1 MRRTLLLLLVLG
13 SLAENAQGQKTPG
26 YTRFLVP
33 VFGSGIPGAYGTL
46 WRSETWLRYAGLE
59 EISIAPMPFCRGAE
73 CTIDGF
79 LAPNYPAIP
88 FEGPQGFLEPAILIH
103 VESQHAA
110 EVTFES
116 RLRELSRSADSA
128 GTEVPVI
135 REDRMSSG
143 PLYLLN
149 VPMKTPSRYMLRLY
163 GLPDVAEREVEIRY
177 FRQPSTSGPNIDLD
191 LVLLRV
197 DRVALRSR
205 ESSLPW
211 NFYPALGEIGSLE
224 LFPELAAETA
234 IWIEVVPLSAGLRIW
249 AMLSITNNTT
259 QQVTLVTPG
268 G

>member
-1 MRRTLLLLLVLG
+1 MRRTLLPLLVLG
-13 SLAENAQGQKTPG
+13 LFAESGQGQTPG

-59 EISIAPMPFCRGAE
+59 EMSIAPGAFCRGAE
-73 CTIDGF
+73 CTIDGWV
-79 LAPNYPAIP
+79 APNLPAIP
-88 FEGPQGFLEPAILIH
+88 FEGPQGPLEPAILVH
-103 VESQHAA
+103 VETQHAA
-110 EVTFES
+110 AVTFES

-205 ESSLPW
+205 ESFLPW
-211 NFYPALGEIGSLE
+211 NFYPALAEIGSLE
-224 LFPELAAETA
+224 LFPELAAEDA

-268 G
+268 K